1 MAGTLTAHAARVA
14 ASVNEQ
20 RSAIRFFDICP
31 IEYKENLVEIEQKI
45 ADVEYDELI
54 IAGDFNG
61 DPNMLL
67 N

>member
-20 RSAIRFFDICP
+20 RSAIRFFDISP

-45 ADVEYDELI
+45 ADVEYD
-54 IAGDFNG
+54 
-61 DPNMLL
+61 
-67 N
+67 